1 MVELLRKRRSI
12 RKYTP
17 RKVQKEKIIKIIQAG
32 LLSPSSKNSKPWE
45 FIIVEDKDKLE
56 KLSFTKAGA
65 AFLKNAD
72 LGIVVLGNS
81 ELSDV
86 WIEDASIASALMHIT
101 AESEGLGSCW
111 IQVRNRKYNDNITSE
126 DYVRQI
132 LNIPSNINVLSMI
145 SIGYAA
151 KIPSPADLE
160 KLEYRKVYL
169 DSYANKYSF

>member
-1 MVELLRKRRSI
+1 MLELLKKRRSI
-12 RKYTP
+12 RKYTSQ
-17 RKVQKEKIIKIIQAG
+17 KIQKEKIIKIIQSG

-45 FIIVEDKDKLE
+45 FIVVEDKAKLQ
-56 KLSFTKAGA
+56 KLSFTKPGA
-65 AFLKNAD
+65 AFLKNAA

-86 WIEDASIASALMHIT
+86 WIEDASIASVLMHIT
-101 AESEGLGSCW
+101 AEAEGLGSCW

-132 LNIPSNINVLSMI
+132 LNIPSNINVLSII

-151 KIPSPADLE
+151 QTPSPADLE
-160 KLEYRKVYL
+160 KLQYGKVYL
-169 DSYANKYSF
+169 DNYADKYSF